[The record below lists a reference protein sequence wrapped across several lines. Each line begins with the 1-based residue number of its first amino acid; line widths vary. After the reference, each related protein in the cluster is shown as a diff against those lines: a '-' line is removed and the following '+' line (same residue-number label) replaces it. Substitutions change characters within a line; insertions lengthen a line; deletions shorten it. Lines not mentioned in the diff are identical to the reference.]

1 MQPEMSS
8 SMNGKQWYYYNKMKR
23 LEQRKVHLKNHINTL
38 TEHLMNN
45 STPTGLR
52 IKLHPN
58 VSKATNSF
66 YNRWNNTL
74 KRTQRTCVKLI
85 ISEHKRTCNMI
96 NKDLANLN
104 GEARTKLSTSEN
116 KELRKNMNIW
126 IDKITK
132 ARERKQLKKC
142 RHFSRTKRNNRHS
155 GHPTKKIEAK
165 EQPDPTTVINI
176 SSTSLTPA
184 QLKILS
190 KGLGFCPKPK
200 QVNKLKLKTDIQEF
214 KRRCRLQYKFR
225 EENSDPDNNLDNNVK
240 QGPFTK
246 EKSHYNPPPNE
257 NLTLEA
263 FLSAVEQDIVNEDNW
278 RQTYDNIDPDERLA
292 IKQLRNNNAITIK
305 AAGKGNGIVVM
316 DTQDYINKCL
326 EHLNNTNYYQTLDQD
341 PTEIYTKELQTKIR
355 RWLQKNWITNDTAK
369 KLFPQRTICGTF
381 LWAPKS
387 S

>member
-1 MQPEMSS
+1 MM
-8 SMNGKQWYYYNKMKR
+8 
-23 LEQRKVHLKNHINTL
+23 
-38 TEHLMNN
+38 
-45 STPTGLR
+45 
-52 IKLHPN
+52 
-58 VSKATNSF
+58 
-66 YNRWNNTL
+66 
-74 KRTQRTCVKLI
+74 
-85 ISEHKRTCNMI
+85 
-96 NKDLANLN
+96 
-104 GEARTKLSTSEN
+104 
-116 KELRKNMNIW
+116 
-126 IDKITK
+126 
-132 ARERKQLKKC
+132 
-142 RHFSRTKRNNRHS
+142 
-155 GHPTKKIEAK
+155 
-165 EQPDPTTVINI
+165 
-176 SSTSLTPA
+176 
-184 QLKILS
+184 
-190 KGLGFCPKPK
+190 
-200 QVNKLKLKTDIQEF
+200 VNKLKLKTDIQEF

-305 AAGKGNGIVVM
+305 AADKGNGIVVM

-369 KLFPQRTICGTF
+369 KLFPKEPSAGHFYGLPKVHKQNIPLRPIIPQCNSITTPMATFVDFHLQPIVRSLPSFIKDTTHHLQDLQHISPPEGAILVTMDVVSLYTNIPHSYGIQAVKEMIEENNTITVNPELICEMLQFILTKNYFEFNGQYYLQICGTAMGSKV
-381 LWAPKS
+381 APSYANITMGK
-387 S
+387 